1 MPHHNAPEST
11 MTKHKTKKI
20 EKGCYQYRG
29 YQIQTSISDPYMW
42 IIFVLAFGTTTAGS
56 SINYLDRLLS
66 GNVSHTL
73 RGAKRM
79 VDRRIAEGA

>member
-1 MPHHNAPEST
+1 

-29 YQIQTSISDPYMW
+29 YQIQTSILNGNEW
-42 IIFVLAFGTTTAGS
+42 IIFLLDRTA
-56 SINYLDRLLS
+56 INYLDRLLS
-66 GNVSHTL
+66 GSVWGSLHS
-73 RGAKRM
+73 AKRM